1 MDCGIIGIFSQSDVI
16 EELIRGL
23 KLLQHRGQSSSGII
37 IFDKGNIFCVKNAGL
52 VRNLMKE
59 EEIKNYPG
67 SIGIGHTRYSTAG
80 GDTPED
86 LKHNA
91 QPEYIISPF
100 VAATHNGNIYNTNEI
115 MNNLSRKPRTECDV
129 QSLLL
134 SIAEDL
140 DDRKINEE
148 SIFYA
153 GERLMRK
160 IKGSYSAIFLTMNK
174 IKPYLFAITDPYKV
188 RPLVLGKKSKDYV
201 KTWYLTSETRVLK
214 KLGAEYVMDVPGGS
228 VLIIDMENEEPLI
241 KRFFKNTPHHC
252 MFEWI
257 YFSRPDSDIEKRS
270 VHEIRVEIGK
280 QLAKNFPV
288 DADIIVPVPESG
300 RRYATGYSKESGIPI
315 EEGLMK
321 DDTMRTFILQ
331 TQEKRD
337 EMANEIVSAIEAAIR
352 GKKIIVTDDSL
363 IRGTNM
369 RNIIKKLRNAGA
381 KEIHVR
387 IGCPPIIAPCYL
399 GIDMK
404 SKKEFIALDKDG
416 KMKDWKEIAKEIGA
430 DSLAYGSIKNLHDII
445 TQNKFNLCT
454 GCLDFPNGYPPRM
467 KKDVVE
473 LIKNDMPGKRAYENQ
488 G

>member
-1 MDCGIIGIFSQSDVI
+1 MDCGIIGIFSQSDI
-16 EELIRGL
+16 SGELLRGL
-23 KLLQHRGQSSSGII
+23 KLLQHRGQSSAGII
-37 IFDKGNIFCVKNAGL
+37 TFDKGNIFCIKNAGM
-52 VRNLMKE
+52 VSNLIKE
-59 EEIKNYPG
+59 DELENYPG
-67 SIGIGHTRYSTAG
+67 NIGIGHTRYSTAG

-91 QPEYIISPF
+91 QPEYVINPF
-100 VAATHNGNIYNTNEI
+100 VAVAHNGNVYNINEA
-115 MNNLSRKPRTECDV
+115 MKDLSRKPRTDCDV

-134 SIAEDL
+134 AVAEDL
-140 DDRKINEE
+140 DGKKINAD
-148 SIFYA
+148 SIFSA
-153 GERLMRK
+153 GEKMMGK
-160 IKGSYSAIFLTMNK
+160 IKGSYSAIFMA
-174 IKPYLFAITDPYKV
+174 IGERPYMFAITDPYKV
-188 RPLVLGKKSKDYV
+188 RPLVLGRKSKDYV

-228 VLIIDMENEEPLI
+228 VLIIDMESEEPLI
-241 KRFFKNTPHHC
+241 KRFVKNMHHHC

-257 YFSRPDSDIEKRS
+257 YFSRPDSEIEKRS
-270 VHEIRVEIGK
+270 VHEVRVEIGK

-288 DADIIVPVPESG
+288 DADIIVPIPESG
-300 RRYATGYSKESGIPI
+300 RRYATGYSKESRIPI

-369 RNIIKKLRNAGA
+369 KNIIKKLRGAGA

-399 GIDMK
+399 GIDMR
-404 SKKEFIALDKDG
+404 SKKEFIALDKNG
-416 KMKDWKEIAKEIGA
+416 NLKDWKEIAKEIGA
-430 DSLAYGSIKNLHDII
+430 DSLAYGSIEILNKVI
-445 TQNKFNLCT
+445 TKNKFKLCT
-454 GCLDFPNGYPPRM
+454 GCLNFPNGYPPEMR
-467 KKDVVE
+467 KDVIE
-473 LIKNDMPGKRAYENQ
+473 LIKRDMPGKRAYENQ